1 MVYFTYP
8 FGLNNTKWW
17 ANTYRPVFQHR
28 AVFIVL
34 SFHKC
39 YILYVADLLVIMA
52 QKEVDQMS
60 NIFITL
66 LISVIAGIIAN
77 YLYDWLAEKKNGNE
91 EN

>member
-1 MVYFTYP
+1 
-8 FGLNNTKWW
+8 
-17 ANTYRPVFQHR
+17 
-28 AVFIVL
+28 
-34 SFHKC
+34 
-39 YILYVADLLVIMA
+39 MA